1 MNDVSHQRFGSCPFS
16 MSSQA
21 TTSTIIMQ
29 INILFD
35 SSLSNGCIGIP
46 VMIPML
52 VPELSFA
59 RKIPDSEYEFRQ
71 CHDPNPKEAARPQTR
86 TFHMLQTQCANTSG
100 ISMKQNIFPAHSRS
114 VTNENTSASV
124 SRPAKEQQFVASR
137 SRRARHHVFENTKNQ
152 NRSSQCQLLH
162 ATVRVFAMI
171 ANPCLTVRYL
181 AVIGTHR
188 RYDTWKKGRPTG
200 QEVTK

>member
-1 MNDVSHQRFGSCPFS
+1 MNRLRQQRMNDVSHHRFGSCLFS

-21 TTSTIIMQ
+21 TTSPIIMR

-71 CHDPNPKEAARPQTR
+71 CHDPNPKETARPQTR
-86 TFHMLQTQCANTSG
+86 TFHMLHTQRANTSG

-137 SRRARHHVFENTKNQ
+137 WARHHVFESTKNQ
-152 NRSSQCQLLH
+152 NRSSQCHLVKRYRACLCDIKSVL
-162 ATVRVFAMI
+162 ASPVSCSYR
-171 ANPCLTVRYL
+171 NPAL
-181 AVIGTHR
+181 
-188 RYDTWKKGRPTG
+188 
-200 QEVTK
+200 